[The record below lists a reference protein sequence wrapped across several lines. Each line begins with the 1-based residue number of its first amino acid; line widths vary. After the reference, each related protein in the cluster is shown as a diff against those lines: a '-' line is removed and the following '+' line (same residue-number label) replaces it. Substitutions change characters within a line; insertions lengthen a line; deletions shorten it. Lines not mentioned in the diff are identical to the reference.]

1 MPVPGAINAILLNGF
16 LKEHDA
22 FLEDQKKA
30 PKPEAALAAVN
41 QQLKEQGAKIEKV
54 SARLEFT
61 KAMPALVR
69 GTRCAAAGPGEHRKS
84 SRRSPRRTASTLT
97 SVLQIFRPN
106 FFSSSAS
113 EIWIMVGRPCGQQ

>member
-1 MPVPGAINAILLNGF
+1 VPVPGAINAILLNEF

-30 PKPEAALAAVN
+30 PKLEAALAAVN
-41 QQLKEQGAKIEKV
+41 QQLKEQGVKIEKV

-69 GTRCAAAGPGEHRKS
+69 GTRCSAAGPAITENHPGVRRGERLHTHKR
-84 SRRSPRRTASTLT
+84 ASDFP
-97 SVLQIFRPN
+97 SEFFLQF
-106 FFSSSAS
+106 
-113 EIWIMVGRPCGQQ
+113 GQ